1 VPAARRA
8 FSQASAKAAF
18 YLRERGRD
26 RFIGERVLREIN
38 LIGRISHVQLRAQ
51 SNNTD
56 KNTHSAAAAS
66 AVGGAAPLFSPLMR
80 RVFCL
85 SIPPAAIVAAFR
97 LFYELHKQQ

>member
-1 VPAARRA
+1 
-8 FSQASAKAAF
+8 
-18 YLRERGRD
+18 
-26 RFIGERVLREIN
+26 

-56 KNTHSAAAAS
+56 KNTHSAAAASAS